1 MGCNASKL
9 PPNTVV
15 EPTSVSPRKSPN
27 ERNSPAKTISDESF
41 LNRLDDCLDSSNF
54 DNMKENNSFKSP
66 ESSQMKKT
74 NIVKSRKVVSIS
86 ISPVGSQSSSLNES
100 LNSFETKILFEETED
115 SRHDTFENNT
125 NSLHCTKRNNE
136 KPITRTVNVEMPT
149 NENESVPFHNIQ
161 RGRTLKLFDKPTP
174 TNQLMSKEN
183 IYSLSS
189 LKYIDN
195 DVEHILESTI
205 QSARK
210 IQRRAEEYLSSSH
223 LDVQIN
229 FDQIDTGTKK
239 SIRKLKGH
247 NGRTKLAASSE
258 TSYIQKETA
267 SDKIASYI
275 APHIEERP
283 QSDAEEQ
290 PKQNYLD
297 DFKVSDL
304 SIISKASP
312 YTPKHPSKKLHRVLG
327 NLIAD
332 DNCMA
337 TRISNAREKYLKERQ
352 KRIQME
358 KMISAR
364 AYFSPKSRIRKTPH
378 SYIGKRNVTLRE
390 LR

>member
-1 MGCNASKL
+1 M
-9 PPNTVV
+9 
-15 EPTSVSPRKSPN
+15 
-27 ERNSPAKTISDESF
+27 
-41 LNRLDDCLDSSNF
+41 
-54 DNMKENNSFKSP
+54 
-66 ESSQMKKT
+66 
-74 NIVKSRKVVSIS
+74 
-86 ISPVGSQSSSLNES
+86 
-100 LNSFETKILFEETED
+100 
-115 SRHDTFENNT
+115 
-125 NSLHCTKRNNE
+125 
-136 KPITRTVNVEMPT
+136 
-149 NENESVPFHNIQ
+149 
-161 RGRTLKLFDKPTP
+161 
-174 TNQLMSKEN
+174 
-183 IYSLSS
+183 
-189 LKYIDN
+189 
-195 DVEHILESTI
+195 EHILESTI

-210 IQRRAEEYLSSSH
+210 FKGAEEYLSSSH

-290 PKQNYLD
+290 PKQSYLD
-297 DFKVSDL
+297 DFKVRL

-358 KMISAR
+358 ND
-364 AYFSPKSRIRKTPH
+364 FSSC
-378 SYIGKRNVTLRE
+378 LF
-390 LR
+390 